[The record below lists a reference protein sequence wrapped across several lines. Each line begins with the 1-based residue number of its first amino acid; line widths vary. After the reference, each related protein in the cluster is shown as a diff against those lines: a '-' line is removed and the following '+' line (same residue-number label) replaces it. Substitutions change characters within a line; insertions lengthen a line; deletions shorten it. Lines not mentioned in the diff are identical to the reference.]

1 MFFKTLDQSAFKS
14 HITYLETGRRVN
26 DKIQNAIKLKR
37 ENVLNPGCNCSLAQL
52 CPTLCNPM
60 DCSPPGSSVHGDP
73 PSQNGMGCHFLHQGI
88 FPTQGLNLGF
98 LHCRRILYR
107 LGHQGSPR
115 ILEWVAYPFS
125 RGPSRPRNQTRV
137 SHIKVDSTS

>member
-37 ENVLNPGCNCSLAQL
+37 ANVLNPGCNCLLAQL
-52 CPTLCNPM
+52 CLTLCNPM

-73 PSQNGMGCHFLHQGI
+73 SWPEWNGLPFPPSGDLSNPGIELRFPALQADSLPSGSPGKPKNTRVGSLSLLQGT
-88 FPTQGLNLGF
+88 FPTQESNQGLP
-98 LHCRRILYR
+98 H
-107 LGHQGSPR
+107 
-115 ILEWVAYPFS
+115 
-125 RGPSRPRNQTRV
+125 
-137 SHIKVDSTS
+137 